1 MARDSER
8 CLGVRPVSTS
18 IRLAVVAAAGF
29 IRSLMGTHSEQW
41 AWVVTVSFTNSPAQR
56 PAPPPQSGLRLAGW
70 PEGFFPLQE
79 WDRRSVAMS
88 Y

>member
-1 MARDSER
+1 M
-8 CLGVRPVSTS
+8 RPVSTS

-41 AWVVTVSFTNSPAQR
+41 AWVVTVSCTNSPAQC

>member
-1 MARDSER
+1 M
-8 CLGVRPVSTS
+8 RPVSTS

-29 IRSLMGTHSEQW
+29 IQSLMGTHSEQW
-41 AWVVTVSFTNSPAQR
+41 AWVVTVSFTNNPAQC